1 MAQAATST
9 RAPRGTKILA
19 KAFFTAAEEF
29 PEAQRAEVIKA
40 ALVAIRDE
48 LKVAREKAAAAKAK
62 AKGKK
67 VTAVAPKKKIGR
79 PVGSKNKSVKAAP
92 IVAKKAAPKSVKKA
106 AMKSTR
112 KAAPK
117 TKATKAVPASAEAV
131 TQMAAD

>member
-29 PEAQRAEVIKA
+29 PEAQRADVIKA
-40 ALVAIRDE
+40 ALAAIRDE
-48 LKVAREKAAAAKAK
+48 LKLAREKAAVAKAK
-62 AKGKK
+62 AKAKK
-67 VTAVAPKKKIGR
+67 VPGVAPKKIGR
-79 PVGSKNKSVKAAP
+79 PVGSKNKSAKAAL
-92 IVAKKAAPKSVKKA
+92 VAAKKAAPKT
-106 AMKSTR
+106 MK

-117 TKATKAVPASAEAV
+117 SAKKAAPKAKAVKTAPASTEAT